1 MTTPA
6 RPLSRLL
13 WNDRGTVA
21 LFALCV
27 LVTVG
32 IIAFQLGLRRGEFD
46 PTLLRIY
53 YRLYLFQDYPAS
65 LLLVGALVLA
75 MLPPVQNAAFR
86 LGLGLAE
93 RPWLSALATFTAL
106 IVMARLVYLAHPL
119 AMDESVPVMQ
129 SVVFGAGHVI
139 GRLPPALVDW
149 LIFPSFQGHF
159 IKVDSATG
167 QIASSYWPGFA
178 LLLTPFSLLGVPWA
192 LNPLLGGM
200 AVYLVHSLALNL
212 TGSRMSAGFAVLLT
226 IGSAAFVVN
235 AISFYSMTA
244 HLVCNAAFVLL
255 LLRPTPARAFG
266 AGLLGGLALTL
277 HNPLPHLLFGAP
289 WLVWLACRKDRW
301 RVLPAVVAGYLPWVL
316 IGGVGWFLLQ
326 HSLEAAAGPPGTV
339 PGGVLHEVM
348 GLVQS
353 ILRPPSEG
361 LLYARFVDLTK
372 LWIWAAPALPALAA
386 IGLWIRRRELP
397 FLLLAAS
404 GVLTLAGYLFVP
416 VDQGHGWGHRYFHS
430 AWFVLPLLAA
440 GIVRSGGQKEAVL
453 GSGNLKGI
461 VRFGMAGGVVGAIL
475 VIPYFLFQVH
485 AFISDHL
492 AQLPQAK
499 HGTPRVVIINPY
511 GGYYSQD
518 LAQNDPFLRD
528 PVIRM
533 VTRGRQADREMIAEH
548 FPELVPLESGY
559 RGWVWGYP
567 DGASPGTQSGVGG
580 VTSDDERKQE

>member
-1 MTTPA
+1 VLEA
-6 RPLSRLL
+6 GRPGRLL
-13 WNDRGTVA
+13 WNDRATVV
-21 LFALCV
+21 LFVLAV

-32 IIAFQLGLRRGEFD
+32 IIAFQLDLRRGEFD

-65 LLLVGALVLA
+65 AVLVGALVLA
-75 MLPPVQNAAFR
+75 MLPPTQTAAVH
-86 LGLGLAE
+86 LGRRLAE
-93 RPWLSALATFTAL
+93 RPWLSAFTTFAVLLVLARF
-106 IVMARLVYLAHPL
+106 IYLAHPL

-129 SVVFGAGHVI
+129 SEVFGAGRVL
-139 GRLPPALVDW
+139 GQLPPELIDW

-159 IKVDSATG
+159 IKVDSTTG

-178 LLLTPFSLLGVPWA
+178 LLLTPFSLLGISWA
-192 LNPLLGGM
+192 LNPLLGGIG
-200 AVYLVHSLALNL
+200 VYLVHSLALRL
-212 TGSRMSAGFAVLLT
+212 TGSRMNAGFAVLVT

-244 HLVCNAAFVLL
+244 HFVCNAAFVLL
-255 LLRPTPARAFG
+255 LLRPTAARAFG
-266 AGLLGGLALTL
+266 AGLIGGLALTL

-301 RVLPAVVAGYLPWVL
+301 RTLSALLTGYLPWVV
-316 IGGVGWFLLQ
+316 ICGVGWFLLQ
-326 HSLEAAAGPPGTV
+326 RSLEGTAGPPGAVT
-339 PGGVLHEVM
+339 GGVVQHVM

-353 ILRPPSEG
+353 ILRPPNAG
-361 LLYARFVDLTK
+361 VLYARFIDLTK
-372 LWIWAAPALPALAA
+372 LWIWAAPALLALAA
-386 IGLWIRRRELP
+386 IGLWIRRREMP
-397 FLLLAAS
+397 FVLLAAS
-404 GVLTLAGYLFVP
+404 GLLTLAGYLFVP

-440 GIVRSGGQKEAVL
+440 GIVRGASENEVMT
-453 GSGNLKGI
+453 GSGDPKGI
-461 VRFGMAGGVVGAIL
+461 VRFGMAGALAGAMLVV
-475 VIPYFLFQVH
+475 PYFLFQVH
-485 AFISDHL
+485 GFISDHL

-499 HGTPRVVIINPY
+499 HGTARVIVINPY

-533 VTRGRQADREMIAEH
+533 VTRGRQTDRDMIARH
-548 FPELVPLESGY
+548 FPDLVLLERGH

-567 DGASPGTQSGVGG
+567 EGALPEMQSQIGG
-580 VTSDDERKQE
+580 VASDDQREQE